1 MHNEKPNPSIHPLL
15 IQDSRKQ
22 VGNKIYLKLLVWLKI
37 EEYKKISILTDMHQK
52 LFNFFFRIE
61 KDF

>member
-1 MHNEKPNPSIHPLL
+1 M
-15 IQDSRKQ
+15 
-22 VGNKIYLKLLVWLKI
+22 KLLVWLKI